1 MGRLAVVVTS
11 PRLPA
16 GLLTSSAWRAVQ
28 DADIVATADL
38 DAPLVRALM
47 GEGIEVRTLPSSA
60 ADDLLALARDASV
73 TWLASDDG
81 DQRLT
86 ERLAEVVVR
95 RSETSEPGPEVEIVV
110 GSYDPVGARLLD
122 AVAVMDTLRRQCPW
136 DREQTHETL
145 VPYLVEEAYEVI
157 EAIESA
163 EPEQLREEL
172 GDLLFQVLFHARIA
186 TEHPE
191 QSFSIDDVAGL
202 LVEKLVRRHPHVFAD
217 MEVTGVAEVEANW
230 DEIKRAEKARG
241 SAMDGIPLGLPAL
254 SLADSVIGRAIR
266 TGVDVSVPVPEGGTA
281 YSEDTLG
288 EVLFALVAA
297 ARAGGLDAER
307 ALRARVRQEIAAV
320 RSAEQRALQSIER
333 PRH

>member
-1 MGRLAVVVTS
+1 MSRSSGRWWVKGSWCVRS
-11 PRLPA
+11 
-16 GLLTSSAWRAVQ
+16 RA
-28 DADIVATADL
+28 A
-38 DAPLVRALM
+38 
-47 GEGIEVRTLPSSA
+47 A
-60 ADDLLALARDASV
+60 ADDLLALARDAFV

-86 ERLAEVVVR
+86 ERLAEVVIR

-122 AVAVMDTLRRQCPW
+122 AVAVVDTLRGQCPW

-145 VPYLVEEAYEVI
+145 VPYLVEETYEVI

-163 EPEQLREEL
+163 ESEQPEELREEL

-186 TEHPE
+186 AEHPE

-217 MEVTGVAEVEANW
+217 TEVTGAADVEANW
-230 DEIKRAEKARG
+230 DEIKRAEKDRK
-241 SAMDGIPLGLPAL
+241 STMDGIPLGLPAL
-254 SLADSVIGRAIR
+254 SLADSVIGRALR
-266 TGVDVSVPVPEGGTA
+266 TGVGVSVPVPEGDTA
-281 YSEDTLG
+281 YSEETLG

-307 ALRARVRQEIAAV
+307 ALRARVRREIASV
-320 RSAEQRALQSIER
+320 RSAEQRALQSIEQ